1 MKRHF
6 VVPAVALV
14 ALVASCPLMAQGKLF
29 LGTWKL
35 NVALSQYDPG
45 PPPMSQIRTW
55 QPSGKV
61 TVQGIDAK
69 GNSRTY
75 GYTIKAD
82 GKDRPTFGGGGNGAE
97 SVAGKRIDAHT
108 MKATFKKSGKP
119 IESAILSVSE
129 NGMRLTIVSRNSA
142 TNEKSFHNVQVWDKQ

>member
-1 MKRHF
+1 MRRYLVIASAVLVFLSTSGLSMAEDDPF
-6 VVPAVALV
+6 V
-14 ALVASCPLMAQGKLF
+14 
-29 LGTWKL
+29 GTWKL

-45 PPPMSQIRTW
+45 PPPMSQTRTW

-75 GYTIKAD
+75 GYTIKPD

-108 MKATFKKSGKP
+108 MKATFKKGGKP

-129 NGMRLTIVSRNSA
+129 NGIRLTIVSRNSA
-142 TNEKSFHNVQVWDKQ
+142 SNEKSFHNVQVWDKQ